1 MKIYG
6 NSPIKLEKI
15 IKKKTLIKI
24 KIVPCIVNLPKTALN
39 SLSKYKIT
47 FKKVFL
53 HWEFINQNIWGKIKI
68 PIKTETQFNINL
80 IEKIFTDGSKEENRF
95 IIFWW

>member
-1 MKIYG
+1 VKIYG

-53 HWEFINQNIWGKIKI
+53 H
-68 PIKTETQFNINL
+68 
-80 IEKIFTDGSKEENRF
+80 
-95 IIFWW
+95 